1 MSALIGSTGF
11 VGGHLQRGFDFT
23 HMYNRSNIS
32 EIQGLETDLL
42 ICAGL
47 PAEKWKANSDP
58 QSDWLNMANLAQKIS
73 SVKANKAILIS
84 TIDVYQPA
92 MEVTEEDRPNY
103 DGEGAYGR
111 NRAWFESFFVS
122 QFSNS
127 LILRLPGLFGS
138 NLKKNFIFDLV
149 NERTDQFLSVHSES
163 KFQFYNIHGIW
174 HLIEKCNDEEIPLLN
189 VATEPI
195 TAQEIANIFDVSL
208 SCSGKKVE
216 YLMKSKYFKVFNGKD
231 GFLQDKAEVI
241 KGISNLRNL
250 N

>member
-1 MSALIGSTGF
+1 MSVLIGSTGF
-11 VGGHLQRGFDFT
+11 VGGHLQRDFDFT

-32 EIQGLETDLL
+32 DIQGLETDLL

-92 MEVTEEDRPNY
+92 LEVTEEDRPNY

-122 QFSNS
+122 QFSNA

-149 NERTDQFLSVHSES
+149 NERSDQVLNVHSES
-163 KFQFYNIHGIW
+163 KFQFYDIQGIW
-174 HLIEKCNDEEIPLLN
+174 HLIEKCNEEEISLLN

-195 TAQEIANIFDVSL
+195 AAQEIASIFDVSL

-216 YLMKSKYFKVFNGKD
+216 YLMKSKYFDIFRGKD
-231 GFLQDKAEVI
+231 GFLQDKAEVL

>member
-11 VGGHLQRGFDFT
+11 VGGHLQRNFDFT

-32 EIQGLETDLL
+32 DIQGLETDLL

-47 PAEKWKANSDP
+47 PAEKWRANSDP
-58 QSDWLNMANLAQKIS
+58 DTDWLNIANLAQKIS
-73 SVKANKAILIS
+73 SVKASKAILIS

-92 MEVTEEDRPNY
+92 LEVTEDDRPNF

-122 QFSNS
+122 QFSNT

-138 NLKKNFIFDLV
+138 KLKKNFIFDLA
-149 NERTDQFLSVHSES
+149 NKRSDQFQSVHSES
-163 KFQFYNIHGIW
+163 IFQFYDITGIW
-174 HLIEKCNDEEIPLLN
+174 HLIEKCNEEDISLLN

-195 TAQEIANIFDVSL
+195 TAQEIASIFDVSL

-216 YLMKSKYFKVFNGKD
+216 YLMKSKHFNFFQGND
-231 GFLQDKAEVI
+231 GFLQNKAEVL
-241 KGISNLRNL
+241 KGISNFRNL

>member
-1 MSALIGSTGF
+1 MSVLIGSTGF
-11 VGGHLQRGFDFT
+11 VGGHLQRDFDFT

-32 EIQGLETDLL
+32 DIQGLETDFL

-92 MEVTEEDRPNY
+92 LEVTEEDRPNY

-122 QFSNS
+122 QFSNA

-149 NERTDQFLSVHSES
+149 NERSDQVLNVHSES
-163 KFQFYNIHGIW
+163 KFQFYDIQGIW
-174 HLIEKCNDEEIPLLN
+174 YLIEKCNEEEISLLN

-195 TAQEIANIFDVSL
+195 TAQEIASIFDVSL
-208 SCSGKKVE
+208 SCSGRKVE
-216 YLMKSKYFKVFNGKD
+216 YLMKSKYFDIFGGKN
-231 GFLQDKAEVI
+231 GFLQDKAEVL